1 MAKGAYLWGK
11 NMNQFLEKLGCN
23 ASDRVLITHIDD
35 MGFCHAANIAT
46 EQCLSVGSASCA
58 SVIVNASWFL
68 EAANMA
74 LKNPPW
80 DIGVH
85 LTLTAEYPHY
95 RWPALSSRDPS
106 SGLLDVQG
114 YLWHTREDAIRHVT
128 EAAAHGEMR
137 AQIEAAL
144 QAGIDVTHI
153 DTHMGSVIHPKFVS
167 SYLSLAHE
175 YEVPAFLPRITRARL
190 QELSQGDMAD
200 AYLEAIEAIDAS
212 RVPMLDEIIIETLVD
227 KADKMNFYQ
236 QLIDAV
242 KPGLTHLLFHP
253 AKNSAELRAIADT
266 HVSRHADYLAF
277 CEPALRDYAEQQGI
291 RVIGYRELRDVM
303 RAQP

>member
-1 MAKGAYLWGK
+1 
-11 NMNQFLEKLGCN
+11 MNQFLAKLGCSE
-23 ASDRVLITHIDD
+23 SDRVLITHIDD
-35 MGFCHAANIAT
+35 MGFCHAANVAT
-46 EQCLSVGSASCA
+46 QECLSTGSASCA
-58 SVIVNASWFL
+58 SVIVNAGWFL

-74 LKNPPW
+74 LQNPHW

-95 RWPALSSRDPS
+95 RWPALSSRDVS
-106 SGLLDVQG
+106 SGLLDAQG

-167 SYLSLAHE
+167 SYLALAHE
-175 YEVPAFLPRITRARL
+175 YKVPAFLPRITRARL

-212 RVPMLDEIIIETLVD
+212 HVPMLDEIIIETLVD
-227 KADKMNFYQ
+227 KAEKMSFYR
-236 QLIDAV
+236 QLIDGV

-253 AKNSAELRAIADT
+253 AKDSAELSAIADT

-277 CEPALRDYAEQQGI
+277 CGPVLREYAEHQGI

-303 RAQP
+303 RVQP